1 MNKLY
6 KTLLLDP
13 QIQTI
18 PKNQKVPEVKELSK
32 GKKWPEVKRRRPM
45 KRRDRKE

>member
-18 PKNQKVPEVKELSK
+18 PKIKVPEVKELSK